1 MSDTKPE
8 RPQLDYAVFIAQLNN
23 GASNQELSETLR
35 DAVKRT
41 QATGKPSIITHK
53 IGVALV
59 RGTTTI
65 TVADKISVKLPEFD
79 RPSSVFFSD
88 EDGNLTRENPNQPSL
103 FTVADDKPRAI
114 VEIETPNVVVVDMAT
129 GEIKENTNDN

>member
-1 MSDTKPE
+1 MSDFTPE
-8 RPQLDYAVFIAQLNN
+8 RPPMDYAVFIAQLNS
-23 GASNQELSETLR
+23 GASNEELTETLR

-53 IGVALV
+53 IAVGVAK
-59 RGTTTI
+59 GTSVI
-65 TVADKISVKLPEFD
+65 TVADQISVKLPEFD

-88 EDGNLTRENPNQPSL
+88 EDGNLTRENPNQPAL

-114 VEIETPNVVVVDMAT
+114 VELESPNVVVIDTTT
-129 GEIKENTNDN
+129 GEIKETEQ

>member
-1 MSDTKPE
+1 MSEQPQE

-23 GASNQELSETLR
+23 GLSNEELSETLR

-41 QATGKPSIITHK
+41 QATGKPSVITHK

-59 RGTTTI
+59 KGTTTV

-88 EDGNLTRENPNQPSL
+88 EHGNLTRENPNQPAL
-103 FTVADDKPRAI
+103 FTVADDKPRAV
-114 VEIETPNVVVVDMAT
+114 VELESPKVVVVDMTT
-129 GEIKENTNDN
+129 GEIKETEND